1 MIKLLHSADLH
12 LGGTFRGLPPEK
24 AADLRRE
31 QLSLPRRLAELAI
44 QEKSN
49 LVLLAGDLFD
59 SPQADPD
66 STEALLSALREIPCP
81 VLISPGNHD
90 YYTWDSPYYYGKFPE
105 NVHIFTESR
114 ITSLAFPDLNCRVY
128 GAGYRSMDCPA
139 LLGNFQKE
147 GSEEYQVL
155 LLHGE
160 VTGGDSPYAPITRG
174 QLAASGLHYAALGH
188 IHKGDSLHLGE
199 TLCAWPGCP
208 MGRGFDETGVKG
220 ALLVTLDGSDARTD
234 FIPLGAHAYWDL
246 EVPAGLDPQKSILEA
261 LPRTG
266 FSDIVRITLTGE
278 TGSLDLPSLEKALK
292 QEIWALHLRDQTR
305 PRQDLWQ
312 GAGGQS
318 LEGQYFDLLKKAVD
332 AAPDEEARRRLILAA
347 QISRSLLEGR
357 EVKLP

>member
-12 LGGTFRGLPPEK
+12 LGGTFRGLPPSK
-24 AADLRRE
+24 AAELRRE
-31 QLSLPRRLAELAI
+31 QLRLPRRLAELAI
-44 QEKSN
+44 QEKAS

-66 STEALLSALREIPCP
+66 SMEALLSALREISCP

-90 YYTWDSPYYYGKFPE
+90 YYTWDSPYYYGKFPK
-105 NVHIFTESR
+105 NVHIFTEPR

-147 GSEEYQVL
+147 GPEKYQVL

-174 QLAASGLHYAALGH
+174 QIAASGLHYAALGH
-188 IHKGDSLHLGE
+188 IHKGDSLRLGD

-220 ALLVTLDGSDARTD
+220 ALLVSLDSSGARTE

-246 EVPAGLDPQKSILEA
+246 EVPAGDNPQKGILEA

-278 TGSLDLPSLEKALK
+278 ADDLDIPSLEKALEG
-292 QEIWALHLRDQTR
+292 QIWSLGLRDQTR

-312 GAGGQS
+312 GAGGHS
-318 LEGQYFDLLKKAVD
+318 LEGQYFDLLKKAVES
-332 AAPDEEARRRLILAA
+332 APGEEARRRLILAA
-347 QISRSLLEGR
+347 RVSRTLLEGR
-357 EVKLP
+357 EVELP